1 MSTTKNI
8 PASVH
13 ARLLN
18 MSKATGRPFNELLQ
32 YYGMERFLFR
42 LSKSDH
48 RDDFVL
54 KGALMLRS
62 LGTALTRPTMDIDLL
77 GRIPNEHKALTTVI
91 RECMSVVVADG
102 ITYDHD
108 SLTTEDIVQ
117 DADYHGIRVKF
128 TGHLGSARLNFQI
141 DVGFGDVVTPR
152 PAWVDFPDLLD
163 FGTPRLLAYPAAT
176 AVAEKLQIM
185 VDRDAANSRMKDFYD
200 IDMMSKQLTFN
211 GATLL
216 KAIRAT
222 FDTRHSEITK
232 AAPLALTQE
241 FASSSKKQTQWNAFL
256 RKLRIDNAAPFENV
270 VGNLADFLLP
280 ILDAA
285 ANDRPFDQTWA
296 PGGPWT

>member
-1 MSTTKNI
+1 VSSTKNI

-18 MSKATGRPFNELLQ
+18 ISKATGRPFNELLQ

-42 LSKSDH
+42 LSQSKH
-48 RDDFVL
+48 RDEFVL

-91 RECMSVVVADG
+91 RECISVPVADG
-102 ITYDHD
+102 MTYDYD

-117 DADYHGIRVKF
+117 DADYHGIRAKF
-128 TGHLGSARLNFQI
+128 IGHLGAARLNFQI
-141 DVGFGDVVTPR
+141 DVGFGDSVTPR
-152 PAWVDFPDLLD
+152 PTLVEFPDLLD
-163 FGTPRLLAYPAAT
+163 FGTPHLLTYPATT

-200 IDMMSKQLTFN
+200 VDLMSRHLIFD

-222 FDTRHSEITK
+222 FKARHSEIT
-232 AAPLALTQE
+232 ASAPLALTPE
-241 FASSSKKQTQWNAFL
+241 FASSPEKRTQWNAFL
-256 RKLRIDNAAPFENV
+256 RKLRIDEAEPLEIVIA
-270 VGNLADFLLP
+270 NLANFLLP

-285 ANDRPFDQTWA
+285 ANNGAFKKTWRQ
-296 PGGPWT
+296 GGPWT

>member
-18 MSKATGRPFNELLQ
+18 ISKATGRPFNELLQ

-77 GRIPNEHKALTTVI
+77 GRIPNEHKALTTAI
-91 RECMSVVVADG
+91 RECMSVPVADG

-128 TGHLGSARLNFQI
+128 TGHLGSARLNFQV
-141 DVGFGDVVTPR
+141 DVGFGDMVTPR
-152 PAWVDFPDLLD
+152 PTWVDFPDLLN
-163 FGTPRLLAYPAAT
+163 FGTPHLLAYPATT

-200 IDMMSKQLTFN
+200 VDMMSKQLTFN

-216 KAIRAT
+216 KAIRVT
-222 FDTRHSEITK
+222 FETRHCEITK
-232 AAPLALTQE
+232 SAPLALTQE
-241 FASSSKKQTQWNAFL
+241 FASSSEKQTQWHAFL

-270 VGNLADFLLP
+270 IGDLANFLLP

-285 ANDRPFDQTWA
+285 ANDRPFYQTWA